1 MNIPIHRT
9 AAACATLALLFGVG
23 ATGAAAQTAPA
34 TTAPPAAAPAAAPPG
49 AAPTAAAPA
58 PDESVLGTLDVNGG
72 TGAAPL
78 PKLAVM
84 PIVTTSEADTTLQL
98 VVKKDFDLSGQYE
111 VIEDDAAPSGL
122 YLHDTAVD
130 AAAWRGKGISVLVRV
145 LANKLPSGKVELL
158 GSLYLLGKGAADPA
172 FQHRIEVDGAG
183 VRTASHRMT
192 DALIG
197 ALTGRPGGFASHMV
211 WSGRVGRNRQI
222 FGIDADGFN
231 LHVESPD
238 RDTAIAP
245 AFGPRGDVYYA
256 VSHDY
261 SPFGLARGRAATPIA
276 LPVSGS
282 VFGLAF
288 SPDRSKLAVSI
299 ADEGTSRIYV
309 GNADGT
315 ALAPLSTA
323 PLANH
328 PVFGPGGKM
337 AYVGGGTAGQRVYVD
352 GRAISPAGF
361 NASAPTFCDSPTG
374 LLVVF
379 TVGVGKGADLVATDP
394 KGGNITRITQN
405 QGANSYP
412 ACSPDGR
419 LLAFFSTRRSDKG
432 AGLYVVPLAG
442 VWRARRITSEL
453 GDSLRWDALP

>member
-1 MNIPIHRT
+1 MNSNATRAVASC
-9 AAACATLALLFGVG
+9 AAVVLMLALGRSF
-23 ATGAAAQTAPA
+23 AYAQAAPPAAPA
-34 TTAPPAAAPAAAPPG
+34 PLATPPAPPAAA
-49 AAPTAAAPA
+49 A
-58 PDESVLGTLDVNGG
+58 PDDSVLGTLDVNGG
-72 TGAAPL
+72 AGVAPL

-84 PIVTTSEADTTLQL
+84 PLVTTGEADTTLQL
-98 VVKKDFDLSGQYE
+98 VVKKDFDLSGQYD
-111 VIEDDAAPSGL
+111 VVDDDAAPSGL
-122 YLHDTAVD
+122 YLHDSPVD
-130 AAAWRGKGISVLVRV
+130 VAAWRGKGISVLVRV
-145 LANKLPSGKVELL
+145 LANKLPNNKIDML
-158 GSLYLLGKGAADPA
+158 GSLYLVGKGTPDAV
-172 FQHRIEVDGAG
+172 FQHRMEVDATV
-183 VRTASHRMT
+183 VRTSAHRMT

-238 RDTAIAP
+238 GDTAIAP
-245 AFGPRGDVYYA
+245 AFGPHGEVYYA
-256 VSHDY
+256 ISHDY
-261 SPFGLARGRAATPIA
+261 SPFRLAHGRAAAAVALA
-276 LPVSGS
+276 LPGS

-288 SPDRSKLAVSI
+288 SADRTKLAVSV

-309 GNADGT
+309 GNANGSELK
-315 ALAPLSTA
+315 AMSTA

-337 AYVGGGTAGQRVYVD
+337 AYVAGGTAGQRVYVD
-352 GRAISPAGF
+352 GKAISPAGF
-361 NASAPTFCDSPTG
+361 NASAPTFCDSPSG

-394 KGGNITRITQN
+394 RGGNIQRITQN

-419 LLAFFSTRRSDKG
+419 LLAFFSTRKSDKG
-432 AGLYVVPLAG
+432 PGLYVVPLAG
-442 VWRARRITSEL
+442 VWRARRITAEL
-453 GDSLRWDALP
+453 GDSLRWDALPAP